1 MKRFLTLVVF
11 LLMMTGCSTN
21 PKINYISAESID
33 TVSLGFGHSDLKKI
47 ANEMVAD
54 LKLFSPFE
62 RFAKERPILFVSKI
76 KNKTS
81 EHIDT
86 RSITDSITSALL
98 RTGLFRFM
106 DTSDQSDI
114 IEQLDFQK
122 NSGLVS
128 QKSAVK
134 QGNQTAAQYMMAGSI
149 SSIRKRNNDTASM
162 YYKFT
167 LRIVNIE
174 TGLLEWSNEKEIRK
188 VSGRGFVSF

>member
-1 MKRFLTLVVF
+1 MKRLLLTLVIF
-11 LLMMTGCSTN
+11 LMMITGCST
-21 PKINYISAESID
+21 KINYVSSESID
-33 TVSLGFGHSDLKKI
+33 TITLGFGHSDLKKI

-86 RSITDSITSALL
+86 RSITDSITSSLL
-98 RTGLFRFM
+98 RTGLFRFT
-106 DTSDQSDI
+106 DTSDQRDI

-122 NSGLVS
+122 NSGLVN

>member
-1 MKRFLTLVVF
+1 MKRLLLTLVIF
-11 LLMMTGCSTN
+11 LMMITGCST
-21 PKINYISAESID
+21 KINYVSSESID
-33 TVSLGFGHSDLKKI
+33 TITLGFGLSDLKKI

-86 RSITDSITSALL
+86 RSITDSITSSLL
-98 RTGLFRFM
+98 RTGLFRFT
-106 DTSDQSDI
+106 DTSDQRDI

-122 NSGLVS
+122 NSGLVN